1 MSEQGISK
9 DVLNAVKKATGK
21 SKMVNIPVSNET
33 ADEIIKAVKNTG
45 NIGQLENLMKTM
57 MKK

>member
-1 MSEQGISK
+1 MSQQGVSK
-9 DVLNAVKKATGK
+9 
-21 SKMVNIPVSNET
+21 
-33 ADEIIKAVKNTG
+33 DEIIKVVKNTG